1 MIKKTRILGLI
12 LLLAT
17 TSTFAVSADKSLINC
32 YFTQLNMKTG
42 HTLKMDSRLAR
53 SRELKREELEGLN
66 FVGIVP
72 WKPKKRDAVTRVI
85 TEKTGTNLFMR
96 AWPPKYMKNQKLGEE
111 TVNVKD
117 IFWSQAQARNTS
129 QDKLYSVVGNARSIK
144 EGTLDITKLP
154 TIKVWR
160 DETGKIWTLDHR
172 RLAAVKLSGV
182 IDKIKVEFVSEEI
195 VKAQKFKFST
205 QNEGNSIMI
214 YLDGKEDG
222 GQLSVVVD

>member
-1 MIKKTRILGLI
+1 MISTRILALI
-12 LLLAT
+12 FLLTT
-17 TSTFAVSADKSLINC
+17 TSAFAVSADKSLLNC
-32 YFTQLNMKTG
+32 YLNQLNMKTG
-42 HTLKMDSRLAR
+42 HVIKMDSRLAR
-53 SRELKREELEGLN
+53 TREIKRKELEGLN

-72 WKPKKRDAVTRVI
+72 WRPMRRDAVTRVI
-85 TEKTGTNLFMR
+85 TEKTGTDIFMR
-96 AWPPKYMKNQKLGEE
+96 ASPPKYLKNQKVGEE
-111 TVNVKD
+111 VVSVKD

-129 QDKLYSVVGNARSIK
+129 QDKLYSVVGNARAIK
-144 EGTLDITKLP
+144 DGTLDITKLP

-182 IDKIKVEFVSEEI
+182 VDKIKVEFVSEEV
-195 VKAQKFKFST
+195 VKAQKYKFST
-205 QNEGNSIMI
+205 QNDGKSILI